1 MLHKGRLGP
10 HSIAIQPKGKQ
21 ELTISQLKNH
31 WKQMLLDHKMLF
43 ELLRCTCVEYDRSS
57 GNRVVADDEWWER
70 KIMENPKNE
79 GFKNKDMGEIC
90 DRYSRLFRDTF
101 DSSKYVFTLTNLL
114 RRRFGMQNDSDS
126 DQVTDCL
133 PLPLESSSSSDE
145 LDIDRSNASKA
156 RSSKRSGSKR
166 KSTSSLEKGRK
177 NMGHVRSRL
186 Q

>member
-1 MLHKGRLGP
+1 MRCFDFESVMFKLCL
-10 HSIAIQPKGKQ
+10 SWIIASTVDCIVHFLVYDSYMNNIFCPFFCKQ
-21 ELTISQLKNH
+21 
-31 WKQMLLDHKMLF
+31 
-43 ELLRCTCVEYDRSS
+43 
-57 GNRVVADDEWWER
+57 
-70 KIMENPKNE
+70 ENPKYE
-79 GFKNKDMGEIC
+79 RFKNKDMGEIC

-145 LDIDRSNASKA
+145 LDIDRPNASKA
-156 RSSKRSGSKR
+156 RSSKRSGSKH
-166 KSTSSLEKGRK
+166 KSTSRWEKGRK